1 MQVKKTV
8 TSRKDLR
15 PQTSERAPI
24 SGAHRKDNIPWKE
37 IEIPHYFV
45 SEFTDYKQ
53 SLFYCKICH
62 RSQQN

>member
-24 SGAHRKDNIPWKE
+24 SGAHKKDNIP
-37 IEIPHYFV
+37 
-45 SEFTDYKQ
+45 
-53 SLFYCKICH
+53 
-62 RSQQN
+62 